1 MIQQMMGHGKGA
13 GMLEKKDVLSA
24 KYSGY
29 PGGFVV
35 VLCLR
40 KSGRMEV
47 PYGET
52 EMYQSR

>member
-1 MIQQMMGHGKGA
+1 MIRQMKRQGKGA
-13 GMLEKKDVLSA
+13 ETLEKRTFFLQNT
-24 KYSGY
+24 Y